1 MKIISEKPLRVA
13 TLGGTVVLFE
23 PGVVRE
29 MSEEIGLLAIQLGA
43 KEYNDKYVEE
53 QKAEVADFEEVE
65 MVRARNEK
73 GHYIADDP
81 STPDVNEAYVPKK
94 APEPSSDLVTLLEK
108 MMDEGDPKNF
118 KADGYP
124 KAAAVNK
131 AMGQTVSSDER
142 DSAWESI
149 LNS

>member
-1 MKIISEKPLRVA
+1 MKIVSSEALRVC
-13 TLGGTVVLFE
+13 TTGGTVVLFE
-23 PGVVRE
+23 PGVPRTIAD
-29 MSEEIGLLAIQLGA
+29 EIGLLAIQMGA

-53 QKAEVADFEEVE
+53 QNAEEAVFEEV
-65 MVRARNEK
+65 V
-73 GHYIADDP
+73 
-81 STPDVNEAYVPKK
+81 EA
-94 APEPSSDLVTLLEK
+94 APEVTSDLVTLLEK

-131 AMGQTVSSDER
+131 AIGRTVTTDER
-142 DSAWESI
+142 EAAWESI

>member
-1 MKIISEKPLRVA
+1 MKIVSSQDLRVT
-13 TLGGTVVLFE
+13 TLGGTAVLFQA
-23 PGVVRE
+23 GVPRE
-29 MSEEIGLLAIQLGA
+29 IADEVGLLAIQMGA

-53 QKAEVADFEEVE
+53 EKAEIAEFDEVAIET
-65 MVRARNEK
+65 AQ
-73 GHYIADDP
+73 
-81 STPDVNEAYVPKK
+81 PDE
-94 APEPSSDLVTLLEK
+94 DLVTCLEK

-131 AMGQTVSSDER
+131 AMGKTIDSDAREA
-142 DSAWESI
+142 AWESI

>member
-1 MKIISEKPLRVA
+1 MKIVSSESLRVT

-23 PGVVRE
+23 AGVPRE
-29 MSEEIGLLAIQLGA
+29 IADEVGLLAIQMGA

-53 QKAEVADFEEVE
+53 QNAEEAVFEEIIDVQSS
-65 MVRARNEK
+65 VQV
-73 GHYIADDP
+73 DD
-81 STPDVNEAYVPKK
+81 E
-94 APEPSSDLVTLLEK
+94 LVTCLEK

-118 KADGYP
+118 KTDGYP

-131 AMGQTVSSDER
+131 TLGRTVDTDAREA
-142 DSAWESI
+142 AWESI

>member
-1 MKIISEKPLRVA
+1 M
-13 TLGGTVVLFE
+13 LFQA
-23 PGVVRE
+23 GVPRE
-29 MSEEIGLLAIQLGA
+29 IADEIGLLAIQMGA

-53 QKAEVADFEEVE
+53 EKAEIAEFEEVAIE
-65 MVRARNEK
+65 TAQPNE
-73 GHYIADDP
+73 
-81 STPDVNEAYVPKK
+81 
-94 APEPSSDLVTLLEK
+94 DLVTCLEK

-131 AMGQTVSSDER
+131 AMGKTIDSDAREA
-142 DSAWESI
+142 AWESI